1 MLSEAGEFTG
11 RGWCESPLPSK
22 GVHEQSPEGLS
33 YVYVM
38 SMSFSYVYCH
48 LIDSL
53 SFSLVMSILFFFFY
67 VYNRLNS
74 KHNFLTLVCTKFSKI
89 QTFLIPKHKS
99 ISYLCKSGFKKVRM
113 SFPCELSMSRIYQY
127 LSSMPC

>member
-1 MLSEAGEFTG
+1 MKLENLQGGGDVNPHYPLKGSMSKAL
-11 RGWCESPLPSK
+11 RGL
-22 GVHEQSPEGLS
+22 
-33 YVYVM
+33 VM